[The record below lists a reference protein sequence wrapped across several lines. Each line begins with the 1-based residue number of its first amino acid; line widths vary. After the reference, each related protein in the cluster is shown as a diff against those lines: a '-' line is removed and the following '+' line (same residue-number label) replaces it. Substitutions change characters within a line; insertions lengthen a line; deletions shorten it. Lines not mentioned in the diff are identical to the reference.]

1 MINRFFSRILALMLV
16 VVIGLTGCSTPSGL
30 SGNYRQDTLS
40 VVSSL
45 RTAIE
50 LPDNTPEKAKAQ
62 TDARQQINDFIA
74 LYRRDKA
81 KSNLPSFTTML
92 TALNS
97 LASHY
102 TAYGNRPLSDKL
114 KNRLQEEFQQVEA
127 ALQRES

>member
-1 MINRFFSRILALMLV
+1 MLV